1 MKKNKVLSFKYFLC
15 DFIRIT
21 AAIPSLIWFRPKK
34 IYESK
39 AAKKKIRGGAL
50 LSANH
55 VGFMDPVYLMT
66 QIWYRRH
73 HFLAAKELFGA
84 NKFGKFMFKN
94 AFLCIP
100 VDRENFNAAAMKGI
114 ITHLKQGDL
123 VSVFPEGHIGKS
135 DEDLQNFKSGVAFMA
150 YMSGCPVIPVYIKK
164 RDNAWRRQTVV
175 IGEPVYIDAKE
186 KKGSSS
192 DFMKEKTELLYQKE
206 QRLKEIYD
214 ERCKK
219 KK

>member
-1 MKKNKVLSFKYFLC
+1 
-15 DFIRIT
+15 
-21 AAIPSLIWFRPKK
+21 
-34 IYESK
+34 
-39 AAKKKIRGGAL
+39 
-50 LSANH
+50 
-55 VGFMDPVYLMT
+55 MDPVYLMT

-135 DEDLQNFKSGVAFMA
+135 DEDLQNFKSGVTFMA

-164 RDNAWRRQTVV
+164 RENSWQRQTVV
-175 IGEPVYIDAKE
+175 VGEPVYIDAKE

-192 DFMKEKTELLYQKE
+192 EFLKEKTELLYQKE
-206 QRLKEIYD
+206 QKLKQIYD